1 MFGKKK
7 TFDDDKK
14 SKFAKAI
21 SDMLA
26 IQMVV
31 ATGRSIEGTKGRI
44 NRKAIGYIYGF
55 IDSALQSIGQ
65 NMGDVSVGVPI
76 TCQVLRHLF
85 PGREPTYTGFLID
98 HRQDEVV
105 VLGMMAGGQQY
116 AEFNKPGAKG
126 APMGLARFILEGED
140 QQN

>member
-1 MFGKKK
+1 MCGCLVGGSREDWDIVQRGLHTMFGKKK

-31 ATGRSIEGTKGRI
+31 ATGRSVESAKGRP

-55 IDSALQSIGQ
+55 IDCALQSIGQ
-65 NMGDVSVGVPI
+65 DMGDVSVGVPI
-76 TCQVLRHLF
+76 TYQVLRHLF
-85 PGREPTYTGFLID
+85 PGHEQAYATFLID
-98 HRQDEVV
+98 
-105 VLGMMAGGQQY
+105 
-116 AEFNKPGAKG
+116 
-126 APMGLARFILEGED
+126 
-140 QQN
+140 